1 MGCNFRDTA
10 KVNSRSFLDKSIN
23 DMLFFVPK
31 PGICNFADD
40 NTLSYCWKILRD
52 ILHKPKFDLGH
63 ILKWFKVN
71 SLKPNPGKFQLM
83 ILGTNTGI
91 KLNLFL
97 NTNKIEK
104 DQETALFGITTDVK
118 LSFEMHIENICR
130 KSKYKLHVLQPI
142 RKYLSTGKGKT
153 LCNVFISW

>member
-1 MGCNFRDTA
+1 
-10 KVNSRSFLDKSIN
+10 
-23 DMLFFVPK
+23 
-31 PGICNFADD
+31 
-40 NTLSYCWKILRD
+40 
-52 ILHKPKFDLGH
+52 
-63 ILKWFKVN
+63 
-71 SLKPNPGKFQLM
+71 M

-118 LSFEMHIENICR
+118 LSFEIHIENICR

-142 RKYLSTGKGKT
+142 RKYLNTGKGKT
-153 LCNVFISW
+153 LCNVFISR

>member
-1 MGCNFRDTA
+1 
-10 KVNSRSFLDKSIN
+10 
-23 DMLFFVPK
+23 
-31 PGICNFADD
+31 
-40 NTLSYCWKILRD
+40 
-52 ILHKPKFDLGH
+52 
-63 ILKWFKVN
+63 
-71 SLKPNPGKFQLM
+71 M

>member
-40 NTLSYCWKILRD
+40 NALSYCWKILRD

-63 ILKWFKVN
+63 ILNWFKVN
-71 SLKPNPGKFQLM
+71 SLKPNPGKF
-83 ILGTNTGI
+83 
-91 KLNLFL
+91 
-97 NTNKIEK
+97 
-104 DQETALFGITTDVK
+104 
-118 LSFEMHIENICR
+118 
-130 KSKYKLHVLQPI
+130 
-142 RKYLSTGKGKT
+142 
-153 LCNVFISW
+153 